1 MNPVRGVRVS
11 FKIWGCITYEGVSAL
26 TVVDG
31 NSNAQNYI
39 EVIDYFVWPVITR
52 HLPDNKY
59 VFQGDN
65 GPIHRACVVK
75 EYMKEA
81 YLHGK
86 KWPAHSL
93 DLNIIENIYVAYKQT

>member
-1 MNPVRGVRVS
+1 
-11 FKIWGCITYEGVSAL
+11 VSAL

-65 GPIHRACVVK
+65 GPIHV
-75 EYMKEA
+75 
-81 YLHGK
+81 
-86 KWPAHSL
+86 
-93 DLNIIENIYVAYKQT
+93 LNIINGNFSPYVANSSFQQLT

>member
-1 MNPVRGVRVS
+1 
-11 FKIWGCITYEGVSAL
+11 VSAL

-65 GPIHRACVVK
+65 GPILLALITCFRRISV
-75 EYMKEA
+75 
-81 YLHGK
+81 
-86 KWPAHSL
+86 
-93 DLNIIENIYVAYKQT
+93 LNIINGNFSPYVANSSFQQLTWGDVLKLSSLLA

>member
-1 MNPVRGVRVS
+1 LNPVRGVRVS

-75 EYMKEA
+75 EYMEEA